1 MIVSYI
7 HKYFRDDKQFE
18 EIIPCSDSLSY
29 PSFMRDLKVAFVYHQ
44 TNDSLS
50 LVIDEIIIY
59 SVGNNTGS
67 VIISTLD
74 AKRSKDIVDKTI
86 KIIEKKFDNNLK
98 KE

>member
-1 MIVSYI
+1 
-7 HKYFRDDKQFE
+7 
-18 EIIPCSDSLSY
+18 
-29 PSFMRDLKVAFVYHQ
+29 MRDLKVAFVYHQ

>member
-50 LVIDEIIIY
+50 LVTDFDIFETHKSNRNKVITKIKKRVSIY
-59 SVGNNTGS
+59 HHSH
-67 VIISTLD
+67 
-74 AKRSKDIVDKTI
+74 
-86 KIIEKKFDNNLK
+86 EWW
-98 KE
+98 